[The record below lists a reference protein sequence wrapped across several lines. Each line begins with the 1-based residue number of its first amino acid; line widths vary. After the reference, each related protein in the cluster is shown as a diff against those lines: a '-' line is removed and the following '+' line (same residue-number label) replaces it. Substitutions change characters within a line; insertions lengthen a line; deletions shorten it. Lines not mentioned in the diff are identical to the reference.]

1 MYLKSILS
9 MATNK
14 FFKSLL
20 FTLTIAV
27 SLFGFC
33 VENSLAYPVFAQQG
47 YSNPRAANGKLAC
60 ANCHLNQK
68 AIEIEAP
75 QAVLPNSVFEIEV
88 KVPYDTSRQQIGA
101 NGKKADLNV
110 GGIVILPSGFK
121 LAPKNQIPEEVKVK
135 NKGVFISPYSTEFDN
150 ILVVGPIAGKKHQE
164 LIFPVVAPD
173 PEKDSNV
180 KYLTYPLYA
189 GGNRGRGQVYP
200 TGEKSNINS
209 FGALQAGQISAIDIT
224 EKGESNITIVSSN
237 GTETTQTVPKGLVLL
252 VKQGDVV
259 KTEQALNIDPN
270 VGGFGQEETEIV
282 LQKSARI
289 IGYLAFCFSVL
300 LTQVLLILKKKQ
312 FEKVQAAELNF

>member
-1 MYLKSILS
+1 

-20 FTLTIAV
+20 FALTIAIN
-27 SLFGFC
+27 LFG
-33 VENSLAYPVFAQQG
+33 VSIQESSAYPVFAQQN

-75 QAVLPNSVFEIEV
+75 QAVLPNAVFEVEL
-88 KVPYDTSRQQIGA
+88 KVPYDTTKQQIGA

-110 GGIVILPSGFK
+110 GGILILPKGFK
-121 LAPKNQIPEEVKVK
+121 LAAKNQIPAEVKEK

-150 ILVVGPIAGKKHQE
+150 ILVVGPIAGKTHQD

-173 PEKDSNV
+173 PSKDSEV
-180 KYLTYPLYA
+180 KYLTYPFYA

-200 TGEKSNINS
+200 TGDKSNVNV
-209 FGALQAGQISAIDIT
+209 FGATQTGQITEITTT
-224 EKGESNITIVSSN
+224 EKGEANVVIVSST
-237 GTETTQTVPKGLVLL
+237 GTKTSQAIPAGLTLVVKEGQTV
-252 VKQGDVV
+252 
-259 KTEQALNIDPN
+259 KTDQALNDDPN
-270 VGGFGQEETEIV
+270 VGGFGQEESEIV
-282 LQKSARI
+282 LQNPIRI
-289 IGYLAFCFSVL
+289 FGYLAFCFSVL
-300 LTQVLLILKKKQ
+300 ISQIMLVLKKKQ

>member
-1 MYLKSILS
+1 

-20 FTLTIAV
+20 FTLTIAI

-33 VENSLAYPVFAQQG
+33 IENSLAYPVFAQQG

-75 QAVLPNSVFEIEV
+75 QAVLPNSVFEVEV

-110 GGIVILPSGFK
+110 GGIVILPNGFK
-121 LAPKNQIPEEVKVK
+121 LAPKSQIPEEVKQK

-150 ILVVGPIAGKKHQE
+150 ILVVGPIAGKTHQE

-173 PEKDSNV
+173 PAKNADV
-180 KYLTYPLYA
+180 KYLTYPMYV

-209 FGALQAGQISAIDIT
+209 FGAVQAGQITEIT
-224 EKGESNITIVSSN
+224 TTAKEESNVTIVSST
-237 GTETTQTVPKGLVLL
+237 GTSTSQIVPAGLKLTVKV
-252 VKQGDVV
+252 GDVV
-259 KTEQALNIDPN
+259 KADQSLNIDPN

-282 LQKSARI
+282 LQKPERI

-300 LTQVLLILKKKQ
+300 LTQVFLILKKKQ

>member
-1 MYLKSILS
+1 

-27 SLFGFC
+27 SVFGFSI
-33 VENSLAYPVFAQQG
+33 ENSLAYPVFAQQG

-75 QAVLPNSVFEIEV
+75 QAVLPNSVFEVEV
-88 KVPYDTSRQQIGA
+88 KVPYDTTRKQIGA
-101 NGKKADLNV
+101 NGKPADLNV
-110 GGIVILPSGFK
+110 GGVVILPQGFK
-121 LAPKNQIPEEVKVK
+121 LAAKSQIPEEVKLK

-150 ILVVGPIAGKKHQE
+150 ILVVGPIAGKTHQE

-173 PEKDSNV
+173 PEKSSDV

-200 TGEKSNINS
+200 TGEKSNMNI
-209 FGALQAGQISAIDIT
+209 FGAVQAGQISEIT
-224 EKGESNITIVSSN
+224 TTAKNEASITIVNSD
-237 GTETTQTVPKGLVLL
+237 GTTASQIVPAGLKLT

-259 KTEQALNIDPN
+259 KLDQALNIDPN

-282 LQKSARI
+282 LQKPARI

-300 LTQVLLILKKKQ
+300 LTQIFLILKKKQ

>member
-1 MYLKSILS
+1 

-20 FTLTIAV
+20 FTLTIAISV
-27 SLFGFC
+27 FGFSI
-33 VENSLAYPVFAQQG
+33 ENSLAYPVFAQQG

-75 QAVLPNSVFEIEV
+75 QAVLPNAVFEVEV

-110 GGIVILPSGFK
+110 GGIVILPKGFK
-121 LAPKNQIPEEVKVK
+121 LAPKNQIPEAVKLK

-173 PEKDSNV
+173 PEKNSDV
-180 KYLTYPLYA
+180 KYLTYPMYA

-200 TGEKSNINS
+200 TGEKSNMNS
-209 FGALQAGQISAIDIT
+209 FGASQAGQISEITTT
-224 EKGESNITIVSSN
+224 EKNESNITIVNSN
-237 GTETTQTVPKGLVLL
+237 GTTTSQMVPTGLILT

-259 KTEQALNIDPN
+259 KAEQALNIDPN
-270 VGGFGQEETEIV
+270 VGGFGQEEVELV
-282 LQKSARI
+282 LQKPARI

-300 LTQVLLILKKKQ
+300 LTQVFLILKKKQ
-312 FEKVQAAELNF
+312 FEKVQAAELNFEM

>member
-1 MYLKSILS
+1 

-27 SLFGFC
+27 SVFGFSI
-33 VENSLAYPVFAQQG
+33 ENSFAYPVFAQQG

-75 QAVLPNSVFEIEV
+75 QAVLPNSVFEVEV

-110 GGIVILPSGFK
+110 GGIVILPNGFK
-121 LAPKNQIPEEVKVK
+121 LAPKNQIPQEVKTK

-150 ILVVGPIAGKKHQE
+150 ILVVGPIAGKTHQE

-173 PEKDSNV
+173 PAKDSNV

-209 FGALQAGQISAIDIT
+209 FGAVQAGQISDIATT
-224 EKGESNITIVSSN
+224 EKNESTITITSSGGN
-237 GTETTQTVPKGLVLL
+237 VTSQVVPAGLKLT

-259 KTEQALNIDPN
+259 KTDQALNIDPN

-282 LQKSARI
+282 LQKPERI

-300 LTQVLLILKKKQ
+300 LTQVFLILKKKQ

>member
-1 MYLKSILS
+1 

-20 FTLTIAV
+20 FTLTIAI

-33 VENSLAYPVFAQQG
+33 LENASAYPVFAQQG

-75 QAVLPNSVFEIEV
+75 QAVLPNSVFEVEV
-88 KVPYDTSRQQIGA
+88 KVPYNTELKQIGA
-101 NGKKADLNV
+101 NGKAADLNV
-110 GGIVILPSGFK
+110 GGIVILPKGFK
-121 LAPKNQIPEEVKVK
+121 LAPKNQIPEEVKAK

-173 PEKDSNV
+173 PETSEDA

-209 FGALQAGQISAIDIT
+209 FGALQAGQIAEVSTT
-224 EKGESNITIVSSN
+224 EKN
-237 GTETTQTVPKGLVLL
+237 ETTVAIINSDGTKTSQIVPAGLKIIVKEGDL
-252 VKQGDVV
+252 VKAD
-259 KTEQALNIDPN
+259 QALNIDPN

-282 LQKSARI
+282 LQKPARI
-289 IGYLAFCFSVL
+289 IGYLAFCFSVV
-300 LTQVLLILKKKQ
+300 LTQVFLILKKKQ

>member
-1 MYLKSILS
+1 

-20 FTLTIAV
+20 FTLTIAI

-33 VENSLAYPVFAQQG
+33 VDNSSAYPVFAQQG
-47 YSNPRAANGKLAC
+47 YANPRAANGKLAC

-75 QAVLPNSVFEIEV
+75 QAVLPNSVFEIEI
-88 KVPYDTSRQQIGA
+88 KVPYDTTRKQIGA
-101 NGKKADLNV
+101 NGKPADLNV
-110 GGIVILPSGFK
+110 GGILILPKGFK
-121 LAPKNQIPEEVKVK
+121 LAAKDQISPEIKAK
-135 NKGVFISPYSTEFDN
+135 NKGVFISPYSTEYDN

-164 LIFPVVAPD
+164 LLFPVVAPD
-173 PEKDSNV
+173 PEKSSDV

-200 TGEKSNINS
+200 TGEKSNINA
-209 FGALQAGQISAIDIT
+209 FGATQAGQISEIVTT
-224 EKGESNITIVSSN
+224 EKGESNITIVSST
-237 GTETTQTVPKGLVLL
+237 GTQTSQIIPKGLTLL

-259 KTEQALNIDPN
+259 KADQPLNIDPN
-270 VGGFGQEETEIV
+270 AGGFGQEESEIV
-282 LQKSARI
+282 LQNPLRI
-289 IGYLAFCFSVL
+289 IGYLAFCFCVL
-300 LTQVLLILKKKQ
+300 LTQILLILKKKQ

>member
-1 MYLKSILS
+1 

-20 FTLTIAV
+20 FTLTIAIN
-27 SLFGFC
+27 LFGFGID
-33 VENSLAYPVFAQQG
+33 NSSAYPVFAQQN

-75 QAVLPNSVFEIEV
+75 QAILPNSVFEVTV
-88 KVPYDTSRQQIGA
+88 KVPYDTNKQQIGA
-101 NGKKADLNV
+101 DGKKADLNV
-110 GGIVILPSGFK
+110 GGIVILPKGFK
-121 LAPKNQIPEEVKVK
+121 LASKNQISQEIKTK

-164 LIFPVVAPD
+164 LIFPVVSPD
-173 PEKDSNV
+173 PEKNSDI

-200 TGEKSNINS
+200 TGEKSNVNV
-209 FGALQAGQISAIDIT
+209 FGANQTGQIADVST
-224 EKGESNITIVSSN
+224 SEKGESNILIINSN
-237 GTETTQTVPKGLVLL
+237 GNKTSQIIPAGLSLIVNQGDL
-252 VKQGDVV
+252 VKADQP
-259 KTEQALNIDPN
+259 LNLDPN
-270 VGGFGQEETEIV
+270 AGGFGQEETEIV
-282 LQKSARI
+282 LQNPLRI
-289 IGYLAFCFSVL
+289 IGYLTFCFCVL
-300 LTQVLLILKKKQ
+300 LTQVFLIIKKKQ